1 MDLFSILDMGGI
13 DLLLSRDL
21 ASEIKKGLDADTLS
35 KIERDLF
42 FQHGM
47 SIKLSIEHF
56 EKLHDV
62 IKDHSN
68 IDIKNFEKTCL
79 QKIVQIFRSDNHY
92 EIDIIS
98 PSLSEIVFNY
108 FGDMESRKILLSIM
122 NEPLTV
128 PEILSRS
135 GILKSPAYRKIENLL
150 LDGIILESGKIMT
163 NNKRVSQY
171 QCIFDQVNLVMENGV
186 YRIKA
191 LVDSKYFKES
201 SMYNFGLLEP
211 EN

>member
-128 PEILSRS
+128 PEILSKS

>member
-21 ASEIKKGLDADTLS
+21 GSEIKKGLDADTLS

-128 PEILSRS
+128 PEILSKS

>member
-21 ASEIKKGLDADTLS
+21 GSEIKKGLDADTLS

>member
-128 PEILSRS
+128 PEILSKS

-191 LVDSKYFKES
+191 LVDSQYFKES

>member
-1 MDLFSILDMGGI
+1 MGGI

-128 PEILSRS
+128 PEILSKS

>member
-128 PEILSRS
+128 PEILSKS

-171 QCIFDQVNLVMENGV
+171 QCIFDHVNLVMENGV

>member
-122 NEPLTV
+122 NKPLTV
-128 PEILSRS
+128 PEILSKS